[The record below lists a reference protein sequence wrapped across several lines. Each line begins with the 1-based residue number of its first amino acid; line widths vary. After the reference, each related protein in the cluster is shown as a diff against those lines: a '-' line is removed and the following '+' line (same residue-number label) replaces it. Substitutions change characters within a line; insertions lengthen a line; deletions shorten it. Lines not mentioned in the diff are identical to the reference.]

1 MKDRKTIAFYCDVNI
16 YSGHDIMSAHIANA
30 LSARHD
36 VHFLYSHPSFQKSL
50 NGRVA
55 KRRLELN
62 ITGSGLVNLL
72 VKSWGDIRTII
83 GIFRSI
89 KPDIIVVCQGEYH
102 LCLRGLI
109 AGRLSGVRT
118 VMSYIPIGMPY
129 SILRSSW
136 HHIKNLIYRFLVR
149 RFHSFLTISV
159 EQKRLL
165 REYIGV
171 ERRVY
176 VLENLTEFP
185 DITITRKKRKRTAY
199 GIISRIQKSKGQYKT
214 IEAAVKVR
222 AYRRDFR
229 FVLFGEGE
237 DVDRL
242 KGAISEKGLDEY
254 YEFRGWV
261 DDRRRIYSDIDV
273 LLLLSDIEGVP
284 LVLLESLF
292 FETPV
297 LVHRLQGNPVYERY
311 LDMDLIFDTVDGLAE
326 RMINIERYIALFKKN
341 SKAYK
346 KTVIERHGR
355 KHFEKILF
363 GLFEKI

>member
-1 MKDRKTIAFYCDVNI
+1 MNDRKTIAFYCDVNI

-30 LSARHD
+30 LSGRHD
-36 VHFLYSHPSFQKSL
+36 VHFLYAHPSFDQSL
-50 NGRVA
+50 NVRVA
-55 KRRLELN
+55 RRRLELN
-62 ITGSGLVNLL
+62 NAGYGLVNLL
-72 VKSWGDIRTII
+72 VKSWGDIRTLI

-109 AGRLSGVRT
+109 AGRLSGART

-136 HHIKNLIYRFLVR
+136 HHIKNPIYRFLVR

-159 EQKRLL
+159 EQERLL

-171 ERRVY
+171 ERHVY

-185 DITITRKKRKRTAY
+185 SVTITRKKRGHTAY
-199 GIISRIQKSKGQYKT
+199 GIISRIQESKGQFKT
-214 IEAAVKVR
+214 IEAASKVR
-222 AYRRDFR
+222 ACRRDFR

-242 KGAISEKGLDEY
+242 KGAIDGKGLAEH

-273 LLLLSDIEGVP
+273 LLLLSDVEGVP

-297 LVHRLQGNPVYERY
+297 LAHRLEGNPVYERY
-311 LDMDLIFDTVDGLAE
+311 LDPALIFDTVDGLAE
-326 RMINIERYIALFKKN
+326 RMINVERYIALFRKKA
-341 SKAYK
+341 KAYR
-346 KTVIERHGR
+346 KTVIERHGKKR
-355 KHFEKILF
+355 FEKTLF
-363 GLFEKI
+363 SIFDKI